1 MASEV
6 NAGIELSLQWLKS
19 SSDGSFEQQLSV
31 LSNLVELS
39 SSLKV
44 QSLKS
49 IRPALAYC
57 PSNNVQQLRI
67 YRGILLVIRNLAP
80 SLNPDYFPLVIQ
92 SFHEIWK
99 LEVNEWV
106 IKIRQ
111 VYWEVLAN
119 FHRNQYVV
127 SINDLFSWSDLDF
140 PSPVIHF
147 LFRQFYTEDL
157 DVTNESL
164 LRLLKIKENHVLGAI
179 QKLFLKVDFENVD
192 HDSKM
197 FVHLL
202 YDIITHESFSNWV
215 NQQIEE
221 VKIQW
226 LDLTAIV
233 VQTKEDWN
241 NFQLL
246 GLLIWVESIYSEYA
260 PKLNP
265 ETIKEETLERVL
277 SNVLQI
283 FAELAKFKATVQYF
297 EHNSEFLPRLISIF
311 KVIHD
316 NVKRLT
322 MKSKIEEVVNYS
334 HVKSYIIIILSYY
347 CYKSFQNQECIREI
361 GGLSLVLSNCQIDEN
376 NPFIKEQ
383 AILCVK
389 YLLDQNLKNQQF
401 VADLEAQKT
410 VDDSVLQEVG
420 YKVDIVDGKVS
431 INKRT

>member
-1 MASEV
+1 M
-6 NAGIELSLQWLKS
+6 
-19 SSDGSFEQQLSV
+19 
-31 LSNLVELS
+31 
-39 SSLKV
+39 
-44 QSLKS
+44 
-49 IRPALAYC
+49 
-57 PSNNVQQLRI
+57 
-67 YRGILLVIRNLAP
+67 
-80 SLNPDYFPLVIQ
+80 
-92 SFHEIWK
+92 
-99 LEVNEWV
+99 
-106 IKIRQ
+106 
-111 VYWEVLAN
+111 
-119 FHRNQYVV
+119 

-316 NVKRLT
+316 NVKRLA